1 MLPAAKDVITLPV
14 DGLTVLRGSTWA
26 RGREAKSVHLTLRI
40 KDPGTHED
48 SLDGLSVN
56 GVDEFS
62 SDEES
67 SAGRKGRVSDG
78 AFAMGRGE
86 LVPRH
91 EIRPT
96 HLKDDLPFHDSSLN
110 S

>member
-1 MLPAAKDVITLPV
+1 MVFPSTASTNSPPMKSPV
-14 DGLTVLRGSTWA
+14 LGE
-26 RGREAKSVHLTLRI
+26 REERE
-40 KDPGTHED
+40 G
-48 SLDGLSVN
+48 G
-56 GVDEFS
+56 
-62 SDEES
+62 
-67 SAGRKGRVSDG
+67 VSDW